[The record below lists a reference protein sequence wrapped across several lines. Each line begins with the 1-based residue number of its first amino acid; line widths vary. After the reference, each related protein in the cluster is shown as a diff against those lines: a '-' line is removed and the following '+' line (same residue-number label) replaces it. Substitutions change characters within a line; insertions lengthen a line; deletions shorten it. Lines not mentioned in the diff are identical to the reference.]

1 MTVHDLYCA
10 LDANIPAS
18 LRCEW
23 DNDGLMCEP
32 APDREVKKV
41 LFTLD
46 VTDGAIEYAIEQ
58 QTDVIISHHPL
69 VFRPIK
75 ALNGDSLTGNKLLRL
90 VKAGIA
96 VFSFHTRLDR
106 MEGGVNDVLAESLGL
121 CDLEVFGDEET
132 PDIGRIGTV
141 EEMSVHDFADRARK
155 VLGTPAMQVVDLGKK
170 VHRVAVVGG
179 DGKDFIPN
187 AIAAGAD
194 LYLTGTLSYNSMID
208 AADMGLQLIEA
219 GHFYTEAPVLSRL
232 RDWVKV
238 LCPNSEAL
246 YFGNIPIDWNF
257 VGSDK

>member
-1 MTVHDLYCA
+1 MTVRGLYRI
-10 LDANIPAS
+10 LDEKIDKA

-32 APDREVKKV
+32 DPDRKVKRV

-46 VTDGAIEYAIEQ
+46 VTDTAIEYATKIGA
-58 QTDVIISHHPL
+58 DLIVSHHPL

-75 ALNGDSLTGNKLLRL
+75 GLNGDSLVGSKLLRL
-90 VKAGIA
+90 VKANIA

-106 MEGGVNDVLAESLGL
+106 MEGGVNDVLAEALGL
-121 CDLEVFGDEET
+121 TDLEAFGDDET

-141 EEMSVHDFADRARK
+141 DEMSVRAFADRTSA

-170 VHRVAVVGG
+170 VCRVAVVGG
-179 DGKDFIPN
+179 DGKDFIPS
-187 AIAAGAD
+187 AIAAGVD

-219 GHFYTEAPVLSRL
+219 GHYYTEVPVLSRL
-232 RDWVKV
+232 RDWVAA
-238 LCPNSEAL
+238 LCPSAEM
-246 YFGNIPIDWNF
+246 YCFGNIPIDWHI
-257 VGSDK
+257 GG